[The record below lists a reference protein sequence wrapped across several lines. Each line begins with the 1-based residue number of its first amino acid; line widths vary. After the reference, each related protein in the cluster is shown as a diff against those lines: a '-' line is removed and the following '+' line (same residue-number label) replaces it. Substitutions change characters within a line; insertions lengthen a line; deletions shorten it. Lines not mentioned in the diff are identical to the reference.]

1 MRPLIIATAFA
12 ALLAA
17 GASAQPAPPPPQEVR
32 VRMDW
37 QAHPAMH
44 LPWRFFAKGL
54 KDGLPTSLTWRHM
67 FKQVVYAPAMK
78 ASGVRIFGAAAMAAE
93 RAENPRQARQLIL
106 DQLAFVNAF
115 VAAHPDEYAIART
128 PAEAR
133 RILAT
138 TTKMVIVHQIEGGRK
153 LLQQPGDAA
162 FWRSQGVSLITLIH
176 LLDDELGGSAVNPG
190 ILGKLLN
197 IGATLHPKRRRGLTA
212 RGKEAIVELARAGII
227 LDLSHMSPASTDDAL
242 AVCRQHGI
250 PPVVTHGAFRP
261 VQDSQ
266 RALSEAQMLEVYR
279 LGGIFCLPV
288 DGGAARNPTIQL
300 PAGHVGGTQD
310 DLKLN
315 VETLHGFLRGHAVEL
330 LGKPWAQTSSAERTR
345 LAIGWASDW
354 NGWTNHARPTPRRP
368 GFPSGP
374 ALEVD
379 RVGLAHPGPLPQYF
393 QRLREAGL
401 DLEPLDRASER
412 FLQIWERVQ
421 AGATP

>member
-1 MRPLIIATAFA
+1 MRLQLVTAALALFA
-12 ALLAA
+12 AVAH
-17 GASAQPAPPPPQEVR
+17 AQPTPPAQEVR
-32 VRMDW
+32 VRMNW
-37 QAHPAMH
+37 QTHPAMH
-44 LPWRFFAKGL
+44 LPWRFFSKGL
-54 KDGLPTSLTWRHM
+54 RDGLPTSLTYRHM

-153 LLQQPGDAA
+153 ILQQPGDAA

-197 IGATLHPKRRRGLTA
+197 IGASLHPKRRRGLTA
-212 RGKEAIVELARAGII
+212 RGKQAIVEMARAGII
-227 LDLSHMSPASTDDAL
+227 LDLSHMSPGSTDDAL
-242 AVCRQHGI
+242 AVCRQHRI

-288 DGGAARNPTIQL
+288 DGGEWRNPTVAIPPGL
-300 PAGHVGGTQD
+300 VAGTQD
-310 DLKLN
+310 ALKLN
-315 VETLHGFLRGHAVEL
+315 VEVLHGFLRDHAVEL
-330 LGKPWAQTSSAERTR
+330 LGRPWAQTSSAERTR
-345 LAIGWASDW
+345 LSIGWASDW
-354 NGWTNHARPTPRRP
+354 NGWTNHSKPTPRRP

-379 RVGLAHPGPLPQYF
+379 RVGLAHPGLLPQYF
-393 QRLREAGL
+393 QRLRESGL

-421 AGATP
+421 ASATP